1 VRFAEAEIDQ
11 ARAAGVVIEFERA
24 RPILV
29 DRSLYREL
37 CKQAIAR
44 TVTELET
51 QLARPRRGAKNTRHA
66 AGQDPVAEARRE
78 GQRQLRELG
87 IDYGDPHDP
96 SAPLKWMWKFIV
108 CRARGY
114 AESMRD
120 ATVGG
125 RGARFRARH
134 NHSDSRKASSLSG
147 GR

>member
-1 VRFAEAEIDQ
+1 VRLAMSGI
-11 ARAAGVVIEFERA
+11 RLVVEEF
-24 RPILV
+24 
-29 DRSLYREL
+29 RSD
-37 CKQAIAR
+37 
-44 TVTELET
+44 VTKTLKSGEPGT
-51 QLARPRRGAKNTRHA
+51 
-66 AGQDPVAEARRE
+66 
-78 GQRQLRELG
+78 LR

>member
-1 VRFAEAEIDQ
+1 LRLGKKTEALYDRVAELSKQLDRYSYGPRVRFAEAEIDQ

-78 GQRQLRELG
+78 GQRHRRRAVLRL
-87 IDYGDPHDP
+87 
-96 SAPLKWMWKFIV
+96 
-108 CRARGY
+108 RA
-114 AESMRD
+114 
-120 ATVGG
+120 
-125 RGARFRARH
+125 ARV
-134 NHSDSRKASSLSG
+134 
-147 GR
+147 